1 MPACSLASRL
11 PLFAGLVAVRSALG
25 LGHLHADR
33 PESYPPPSPHWVKD
47 GSISYVVDMSGLRRS
62 PNLTYT
68 AEQVGRIERAIVRA
82 FDTWNGVLAPLNLQ
96 FEKLPKW
103 RDGELNVFTF
113 NYERLL
119 PSSWIGDSLAGAHSF
134 TIFGLSYVQFPII
147 YDNTERFDD
156 LADEPAVIDRP
167 LGHPYMKYT
176 ESDAADVYSVAL
188 HEIGHVLG
196 LAHPAESFKRDESY
210 NFLALESVRID
221 ARCMAPSEFVCGQ
234 HIARRRPL
242 LRTEI
247 SSIMAPLEF
256 GAVHMDIPPGDRA
269 FVAFALRY
277 LNPAGADEI
286 LAEARRL
293 FLATSPLRFA
303 NVFEEYEKD
312 LPGRE
317 DNNTIENAQTIEPNS
332 IIVGSLAATES
343 EDGYDLGDV
352 DVYSFEV
359 TEETAEATWHF
370 DVDYGGGLPGP
381 TWVDAKLTLLDE
393 TGQTLAEN
401 DDTDQLDPGSITTD
415 DPFLTFRFDAP
426 GRYYLE
432 VSSMTP
438 IDEFGSTGDY
448 ELRVGVG
455 GVPEPQGLRDVIP
468 ALADPSV
475 ADCLGTDPIDTS
487 AVCCQEFGILAAT
500 MLAFF
505 LILHRCFVGRRAAG
519 PR

>member
-1 MPACSLASRL
+1 MPVRSFASRL
-11 PLFAGLVAVRSALG
+11 PLFVALLAARSALG
-25 LGHLHADR
+25 LGHLHANR

-47 GSISYVVDMSGLRRS
+47 GVISYVVDMSGLCQS
-62 PNLTYT
+62 PDLTYT
-68 AEQVGRIERAIVRA
+68 AEQVDRIERAIVRA

-96 FEKLPKW
+96 FKELPKW
-103 RDGELNVFTF
+103 RRGELYVFTF
-113 NYERLL
+113 DYERLL
-119 PSSWIGDSLAGAHSF
+119 PKGWVGDSLAGAHSF

-156 LADEPAVIDRP
+156 LADEPAVIDRT

-176 ESDAADVYSVAL
+176 DSDAADVYSVAL

-196 LAHPAESFKRDESY
+196 LAHPAESFKEDESY

-221 ARCMAPSEFVCGQ
+221 ARCLTPSEFVCGQ

-247 SSIMAPLEF
+247 SSVMAPLEF
-256 GAVHMDIPPGDRA
+256 GAVHMDIPPADRA

-312 LPGRE
+312 PPARE

-332 IIVGSLAATES
+332 IILGSLAATEN
-343 EDGYDLGDV
+343 EDGYELGDV

-359 TEETAEATWHF
+359 TAETAEVTWYF
-370 DVDYGGGLPGP
+370 DIDYGGGLFGP
-381 TWVDAKLTLLDE
+381 TWVDAKLTIFDE
-393 TGQTLAEN
+393 TGQTLGEN
-401 DDTDQLDPGSITTD
+401 DDIEQLDPGSVTTD

-426 GRYYLE
+426 GRYYLQ

-438 IDEFGSTGDY
+438 AEEYGSTGDY
-448 ELRVGVG
+448 ELKVGVG
-455 GVPEPQGLRDVIP
+455 GVPEAQGLRDVIP

-475 ADCLGTDPIDTS
+475 ADCLGTDPVDTS

-500 MLAFF
+500 MLAVG
-505 LILHRCFVGRRAAG
+505 LIVLRCSVGRRGTG